1 MMTFEHNPA
10 SSLTNHNERNDHSD
24 YNDHN
29 DHNDRAIRK
38 SDGDERN
45 LIVALCYALVG
56 ILGTYQSV
64 MHYEIGTLS
73 HMGPGFFP
81 LLGSALV
88 AFVGVLMLVKER
100 ALLTKSLAMLPEINI
115 KSRLDQAG
123 LVVLSSLSLILL
135 GYAVAIYYLGLMLG
149 IVLLVVSTRIFY
161 PESSWRITALTA
173 SICCGF
179 TYLLVAVVAPSGIAI
194 WPPFISI

>member
-1 MMTFEHNPA
+1 MMTFEQNPA
-10 SSLTNHNERNDHSD
+10 SSMTNRNER
-24 YNDHN
+24 N

-38 SDGDERN
+38 TGGDERN
-45 LIVALCYALVG
+45 LIVALCYALLG
-56 ILGTYQSV
+56 ILGSYQSV

-88 AFVGVLMLVKER
+88 ACVGVLMLVKER
-100 ALLTKSLAMLPEINI
+100 ALLAKSLAMLPEINI

-161 PESSWRITALTA
+161 PESSWRITAVTA

-179 TYLLVAVVAPSGIAI
+179 TYLLVEVVAPSGIAM